1 MRREF
6 SILIILILCASTFA
20 GCLGDGDLAET
31 IIDDNGDVVLPEP
44 MTVANFTAFMSG
56 VDDGDLTPLSNISK
70 AGTQIVI
77 CCTIDF
83 GEEMSEPIENAT
95 MTMTSMYDQD
105 LQRMMISTILTV
117 TEVDEAGVAQTETIE
132 NTRIEGAAPN
142 GSSYEGIVNLIISE
156 TDEEDEPTGN
166 LIKYFAFDWVWDWDI
181 ASEDMLDDDVDD
193 VDDDDS
199 GYGFMCR
206 TVAGDPDS
214 AEMEVPWEKLNDG
227 TEDCGDGADE
237 PQDFDGD
244 GIVDNSY
251 MCFAD
256 GTSVTWDKINDGTED
271 CDGGDD
277 EGILPDLSGADDGI
291 FPDFE
296 IDDEDMVNGTWALVE
311 IVDITTGEV
320 KFVNTMVDN
329 LTILVT
335 VLPTTPPTVTS
346 MVVYND
352 TMSMSTYFMFGDDV
366 VINLVDSEGDGWMRG
381 ATDMMI
387 GYDEPC
393 YFSDCSDGEHI
404 EGWMAIDEDNQWLEA
419 PNENLYLHIMGP
431 KPDSPPPTAAEAMEN
446 DTDGDGHISWSEFV
460 YAWEMMEEDTMTLE
474 ESDEFSMLFNESD
487 MYYLNESDSD
497 SRDDK
502 LNMSELQ
509 VFIDKMEMMFG
520 PPVWHCSSTVGGA
533 PDMTVSFELVNDGTE
548 DCGDGSDEPQ
558 DFDGDG
564 VTDNW
569 FDCMDDA
576 ATNISMDDVNDGW
589 EDCGNGADEIEN
601 DWGDEDDSDFV
612 VIANISIS
620 GLLDPD
626 EHIGDTIGCD
636 SDAFTDEGG
645 AVWIVCWSDVN
656 NNGLVDHPDIFNIS
670 TTDATDGSF
679 EVRLFDADAGDY
691 AGSMMPG
698 FSGLLTCVAMLGA
711 CLFIRRKE

>member
-20 GCLGDGDLAET
+20 GCLGDGDLAVP
-31 IIDDNGDVVLPEP
+31 IIDENGLVVLPEP
-44 MTVANFTAFMSG
+44 MTVEDFTAFMSE
-56 VDDGDLTPLSNISK
+56 VDDLTPLSNISK

-83 GEEMSEPIENAT
+83 GEEMGEPIENAT

-105 LQRMMISTILTV
+105 LQRMMTSTSLTV
-117 TEVDEAGVAQTETIE
+117 TGVDEAGVAQTETFE
-132 NTRIEGAAPN
+132 STRIEGAAPN
-142 GSSYEGIVNLIISE
+142 GSSHEGIVNLITSE
-156 TDEEDEPTGN
+156 TDESGEMTGN

-193 VDDDDS
+193 VDDEDS
-199 GYGFMCR
+199 GYSFMCR

-214 AEMEVPWEKLNDG
+214 AEMEVPWEKVNDG

-237 PQDFDGD
+237 PQDYDGD
-244 GIVDNSY
+244 GIVDNSFT
-251 MCFAD
+251 CFAD
-256 GTSVTWDKINDGTED
+256 GTSVTWDKLNDGTED
-271 CDGGDD
+271 CEGGDD
-277 EGILPDLSGADDGI
+277 EGILPDLSGADSGI

-296 IDDEDMVNGTWALVE
+296 IDEEDMVNGTWALVE
-311 IVDITTGEV
+311 ILDITTGEV
-320 KFVNTMVDN
+320 KFTNTMVDN
-329 LTILVT
+329 FSILIT

-366 VINLVDSEGDGWMRG
+366 VIDLVDSEGDGWMRG

-393 YFSDCSDGEHI
+393 YFSDCSDGEYI
-404 EGWMAIDEDNQWLEA
+404 EGWMAIDEDDQWLEA

-487 MYYLNESDSD
+487 MYYLNENGSD

-509 VFIDKMEMMFG
+509 IFIDKMEMMFS

-533 PDMTVSFELVNDGTE
+533 PDMTISFELVNDGTE

-569 FDCMDDA
+569 FDCMDEG

-589 EDCGNGADEIEN
+589 EDCGNGADEIDN
-601 DWGDEDDSDFV
+601 DWGDEGDSDFV

-620 GLLDPD
+620 GLLDAD

-670 TTDATDGSF
+670 TTDATDGLF
-679 EVRLFDADAGDY
+679 EVKLYDADAGDY

-698 FSGLLTCVAMLGA
+698 FSGLLTCVAMLSA

>member
-1 MRREF
+1 
-6 SILIILILCASTFA
+6 
-20 GCLGDGDLAET
+20 
-31 IIDDNGDVVLPEP
+31 
-44 MTVANFTAFMSG
+44 
-56 VDDGDLTPLSNISK
+56 
-70 AGTQIVI
+70 
-77 CCTIDF
+77 
-83 GEEMSEPIENAT
+83 
-95 MTMTSMYDQD
+95 
-105 LQRMMISTILTV
+105 
-117 TEVDEAGVAQTETIE
+117 
-132 NTRIEGAAPN
+132 
-142 GSSYEGIVNLIISE
+142 
-156 TDEEDEPTGN
+156 
-166 LIKYFAFDWVWDWDI
+166 
-181 ASEDMLDDDVDD
+181 
-193 VDDDDS
+193 
-199 GYGFMCR
+199 
-206 TVAGDPDS
+206 
-214 AEMEVPWEKLNDG
+214 MEVPWEKLNDG

-296 IDDEDMVNGTWALVE
+296 IDDEVMVNGTWALVE

-393 YFSDCSDGEHI
+393 YISDCSDGEYI
-404 EGWMAIDEDNQWLEA
+404 EGWMAIDEDDQWLEA

-431 KPDSPPPTAAEAMEN
+431 EPDSPPPTAAEAMEN
-446 DTDGDGHISWSEFV
+446 DTDGDGHINWSEFV

-576 ATNISMDDVNDGW
+576 DTNISMDDVNNDR

-601 DWGDEDDSDFV
+601 DWGDEDDSEFV

-620 GLLDPD
+620 GLLDAD

-656 NNGLVDHPDIFNIS
+656 NNGLVDHPDIFNMS

>member
-20 GCLGDGDLAET
+20 GCLGDGDLAEP
-31 IIDDNGDVVLPEP
+31 IIDENGLVVIPEP
-44 MTVANFTAFMSG
+44 MTVENFTAFMSG

-70 AGTQIVI
+70 AGTQIII
-77 CCTIDF
+77 CCTIDL
-83 GEEMSEPIENAT
+83 GEEIGEPMENTT

-105 LQRMMISTILTV
+105 LQRMMTSTSLTV
-117 TEVDEAGVAQTETIE
+117 TGVDEAGVVQTETFE

-142 GSSYEGIVNLIISE
+142 GSSHEGIVNLITSE
-156 TDEEDEPTGN
+156 TDESGEMTGN

-181 ASEDMLDDDVDD
+181 ASEDILDDNDDVDD
-193 VDDDDS
+193 EDS
-199 GYGFMCR
+199 GHSFVCR

-244 GIVDNSY
+244 GFVDNSH

-256 GTSVTWDKINDGTED
+256 GTTVTWDKINDGTED

-277 EGILPDLSGADDGI
+277 EGILPDLSGADSGI

-296 IDDEDMVNGTWALVE
+296 IDDEVMVNGTWALVE

-329 LTILVT
+329 LTILIS

-393 YFSDCSDGEHI
+393 YFSDCSDGEYI
-404 EGWMAIDEDNQWLEA
+404 EGWMAIDEDDQWLEA

-431 KPDSPPPTAAEAMEN
+431 EPDSPPPTAAEAMEN

-487 MYYLNESDSD
+487 MYYLNESDSA

-509 VFIDKMEMMFG
+509 IFIDKMEMMFG
-520 PPVWHCSSTVGGA
+520 PPEWHCSSTVGGA
-533 PDMTVSFELVNDGTE
+533 PDMTISFELVNDGTE

-601 DWGDEDDSDFV
+601 DWGDEGDSDFV

-620 GLLDPD
+620 GLLDVD

-636 SDAFTDEGG
+636 SDAFTDDGG

-679 EVRLFDADAGDY
+679 EVRLYDADAGDY

>member
-1 MRREF
+1 M
-6 SILIILILCASTFA
+6 
-20 GCLGDGDLAET
+20 GDGDLAEP
-31 IIDDNGDVVLPEP
+31 IIDENGLVVIPEP
-44 MTVANFTAFMSG
+44 MTVENFTAFMSG

-70 AGTQIVI
+70 AGTQIII
-77 CCTIDF
+77 CCTIDL
-83 GEEMSEPIENAT
+83 GEEIGEPMENTT

-105 LQRMMISTILTV
+105 LQRMMTSTSLTV
-117 TEVDEAGVAQTETIE
+117 TGVDEAGVVQTETFE

-142 GSSYEGIVNLIISE
+142 GSSHEGIVNLITSE
-156 TDEEDEPTGN
+156 TDESGEMTGN

-181 ASEDMLDDDVDD
+181 ASEDILDDNDDVDD
-193 VDDDDS
+193 EDS
-199 GYGFMCR
+199 GHSFVCR

-244 GIVDNSY
+244 GFVDNSH

-256 GTSVTWDKINDGTED
+256 GTTVTWDKINDGTED

-277 EGILPDLSGADDGI
+277 EGILPDLSGADSGI

-296 IDDEDMVNGTWALVE
+296 IDDEVMVNGTWALVE

-329 LTILVT
+329 LTILIS

-393 YFSDCSDGEHI
+393 YFSDCSDGEYI
-404 EGWMAIDEDNQWLEA
+404 EGWMAIDEDDQWLEA

-431 KPDSPPPTAAEAMEN
+431 EPDSPPPTAAEAMEN

-487 MYYLNESDSD
+487 MYYLNESDSA

-509 VFIDKMEMMFG
+509 IFIDKMEMMFG
-520 PPVWHCSSTVGGA
+520 PPEWHCSSTVGGA
-533 PDMTVSFELVNDGTE
+533 PDMTISFELVNDGTE

-601 DWGDEDDSDFV
+601 DWGDEGDSDFV

-620 GLLDPD
+620 GLLDVD

-636 SDAFTDEGG
+636 SDAFTDDGG

-679 EVRLFDADAGDY
+679 EVRLYDADAGDY